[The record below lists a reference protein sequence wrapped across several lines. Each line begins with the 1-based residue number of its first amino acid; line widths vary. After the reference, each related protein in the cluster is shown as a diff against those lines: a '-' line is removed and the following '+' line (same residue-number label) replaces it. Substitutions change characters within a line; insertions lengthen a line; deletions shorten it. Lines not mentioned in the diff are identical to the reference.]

1 MNSQECRVVVL
12 TNTNRPLPR
21 KSDFFLAR
29 LEQSMQDA
37 EDCTL
42 PRLREQAMRAA
53 AAWREMHDRA
63 RLFEDRQRR

>member
-1 MNSQECRVVVL
+1 MNSQECRDVVL
-12 TNTNRPLPR
+12 NNSNRPLPR

-29 LEQSMQDA
+29 MEQSIQEA
-37 EDCTL
+37 EESVL
-42 PRLREQAMRAA
+42 PRVREQAMRAA